1 MGTFLVLKVPARV
14 NRVLPSMHIGLAGFR
29 LRKATLK
36 AKVVRLLTFRGVIR
50 FDNLVG
56 PLLPRSKIYAPAA
69 NTVLA
74 SWLLVVWE
82 SVFFQLFL
90 FCWKAFRLRCRHEG
104 QHPTVSGQ
112 RQNSLT
118 FLLLGLFWVAS
129 FLTQLKFFVPM
140 EFLGFVTH
148 SFTTN
153 TAMGTNILDMCII
166 KSKIP
171 LLETRSLRIKRV
183 SSFPK
188 FVRIMYPLPSCFHK
202 RKMCNSARN
211 TWETSSF

>member
-1 MGTFLVLKVPARV
+1 
-14 NRVLPSMHIGLAGFR
+14 MHIGLAGFR

-104 QHPTVSGQ
+104 QHPTVSGYDQ
-112 RQNSLT
+112 RELLDANKSSFFESIYYKYSLT
-118 FLLLGLFWVAS
+118 
-129 FLTQLKFFVPM
+129 
-140 EFLGFVTH
+140 
-148 SFTTN
+148 
-153 TAMGTNILDMCII
+153 
-166 KSKIP
+166 
-171 LLETRSLRIKRV
+171 
-183 SSFPK
+183 
-188 FVRIMYPLPSCFHK
+188 
-202 RKMCNSARN
+202 
-211 TWETSSF
+211 

>member
-1 MGTFLVLKVPARV
+1 MA

-90 FCWKAFRLRCRHEG
+90 FCWKAFRLRRRHAANTK
-104 QHPTVSGQ
+104 P
-112 RQNSLT
+112 LA
-118 FLLLGLFWVAS
+118 AS
-129 FLTQLKFFVPM
+129 
-140 EFLGFVTH
+140 
-148 SFTTN
+148 
-153 TAMGTNILDMCII
+153 A
-166 KSKIP
+166 KI
-171 LLETRSLRIKRV
+171 
-183 SSFPK
+183 
-188 FVRIMYPLPSCFHK
+188 H
-202 RKMCNSARN
+202 
-211 TWETSSF
+211 